1 MLSPSS
7 LYDPRAKFGDDY
19 WAWGGGGSVATAVK
33 VGSMDVILADACF
46 NKHVVEGGTV
56 FI

>member
-7 LYDPRAKFGDDY
+7 LYAPRAKFGDDH
-19 WAWGGGGSVATAVK
+19 WAWGGGGSVAMAVK
-33 VGSMDVILADACF
+33 VGSMDVILADAYF
-46 NKHVVEGGTV
+46 NKHVVESGTV